1 MSLKPVTEQ
10 KTYLNIQGKVEENNV
25 CFRKTVPEGT
35 PGAKLR
41 KYETSDG
48 KTGEKWELW
57 YKEVGGTIT
66 NVHFF
71 EGDYGKN
78 LIITLDAGLDE
89 PVELSLGV
97 ATRYGEDVLKKL
109 PNIDFNKQVILTP
122 YGFEP
127 EGKIRQGVSIV
138 QRDCGWKDDKVTGAF
153 YDPEKKKNLLGMPE
167 SGDIDDN
174 EDLKIY
180 FMQARKHM
188 IQYAEKEILP
198 QFEGVTAEVVAE
210 DEEF

>member
-1 MSLKPVTEQ
+1 MKEQ
-10 KTYLNIQGKVEENNV
+10 KTYINIQGKVEENNV
-25 CFRKTVPEGT
+25 CFRKTVAEGT

-57 YKEVGGTIT
+57 FKEVGGTIT

-97 ATRYGEDVLKKL
+97 GTRYGEDVLKKL

-122 YGFEP
+122 YGFESD
-127 EGKIRQGVSIV
+127 GKTLQGVSIV
-138 QRDCGWKDDKVTGAF
+138 QNDTKVQGAF
-153 YDPEKKKNLLGMPE
+153 YNPETKENLLGMPE
-167 SGDIDDN
+167 PGDIDDK
-174 EDLKIY
+174 EDWKIY

-188 IQYAEKEILP
+188 IAHVEKEILP

>member
-48 KTGEKWELW
+48 KTGEKHELW

-78 LIITLDAGLDE
+78 LIITLDAGMDE

-122 YGFEP
+122 YGFES
-127 EGKIRQGVSIV
+127 EGKTLQGVSIV
-138 QRDCGWKDDKVTGAF
+138 QDDNKVQGAF
-153 YDPEKKKNLLGMPE
+153 YDPEKKKNLLKMPE
-167 SGDIDDN
+167 PGDITDK
-174 EDLKIY
+174 EDWKIY